1 MKIVSWNV
9 NGLRTR
15 IVEIKNGKIVEG
27 SSLSNLISSETPDYI
42 CFQETRCSV
51 ENAKIFKNDKYPFQY
66 YNESKGIDARGPNRY
81 SGTAIWSVV
90 EPISVEYQIPNYN
103 DTEGRIII
111 LTFPEKTLINVYTP
125 NSGTNE
131 AYRIG
136 EWDPAIKQY
145 LTDLILTGKNII
157 FAGDMNVCHHELD
170 IFSGFP
176 SNSIRI
182 AGLLPEERS
191 AFNQY
196 IDIGLRDPYRELY
209 PDEDEAF
216 TWWNPRIKKF
226 REANKGWRI
235 DYYLIPNLLS
245 KNIIN
250 SEIRKDI
257 TGSDHC
263 PITLDIDLDKRIR
276 LRPKLKNVTEFSTI

>member
-1 MKIVSWNV
+1 MTTTTIISWNI
-9 NGLRTR
+9 NGIRSNRLTVPGHKYSARRANGELLPFHTHPASNFAQMVEKHKPD
-15 IVEIKNGKIVEG
+15 IVC
-27 SSLSNLISSETPDYI
+27 L
-42 CFQETRCSV
+42 QETRCDLAVANS
-51 ENAKIFKNDKYPFQY
+51 ITDDCFPF
-66 YNESKGIDARGPNRY
+66 RY
-81 SGTAIWSVV
+81 FQQSTRQEQGRTSGYAGTAIWARIK
-90 EPISVEYQIPNYN
+90 PINVTMGLPTLTTPNR
-103 DTEGRIII
+103 EGRII
-111 LTFPEKTLINVYTP
+111 TLEFDSFFVITVYTP

-235 DYYLIPNLLS
+235 DYTLVS
-245 KNIIN
+245 KNVKVHDAQILTN
-250 SEIRKDI
+250 VF
-257 TGSDHC
+257 GSDHC
-263 PITLDIDLDKRIR
+263 PIL
-276 LRPKLKNVTEFSTI
+276 LKIQT